1 MKVKE
6 LIEKLKNLNQ
16 DEQEVSVFHFGKVI
30 DVDPADEYNEVIIR
44 TDSED
49 DQ

>member
-16 DEQEVSVFHFGKVI
+16 DECEVGVFHFGMVT
-30 DVDPADEYNEVIIR
+30 DVEPADEHNEVCIR
-44 TDSED
+44 TNGEED
-49 DQ
+49 